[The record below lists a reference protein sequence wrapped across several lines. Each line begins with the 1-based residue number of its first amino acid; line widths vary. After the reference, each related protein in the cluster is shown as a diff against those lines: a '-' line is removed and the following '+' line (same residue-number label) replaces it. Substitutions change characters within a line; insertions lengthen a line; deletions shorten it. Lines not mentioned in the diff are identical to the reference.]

1 VRLVLDTNVL
11 IAAYATEGACMRLYK
26 HCIRRHTM
34 VTSEIL
40 VEELREK
47 LLRKLKISPPD
58 VIEIIASYR
67 ERCEIVSPRP
77 LPFPVSRDPDDDWVI
92 ATAVAGEC
100 ACIVSGDND
109 LLALGAYEGIRMI
122 RPGSFWEF
130 ESGASEG

>member
-67 ERCEIVSPRP
+67 ERCETVSPRP
-77 LPFPVSRDPDDDWVI
+77 LPVPVSRDPDDDWVI

-122 RPGSFWEF
+122 RPGAFWEF